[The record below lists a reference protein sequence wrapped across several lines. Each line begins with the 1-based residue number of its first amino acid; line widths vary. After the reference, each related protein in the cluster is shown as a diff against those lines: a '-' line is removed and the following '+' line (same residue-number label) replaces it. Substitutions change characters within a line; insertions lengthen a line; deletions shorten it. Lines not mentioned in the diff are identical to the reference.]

1 MDTSVLLADEIAFA
15 LGLPRGGW
23 SRRLLCRVFG
33 RPIRR
38 LADIAAT
45 FDRGCAERGF
55 PSAAAEALSNW
66 CRGIEARGKE
76 TVPAGGPLLVVSN
89 HPGTYDALVIAARL
103 GRPDLRVIVSDIP
116 FLEGLPDASRS
127 FIFLDPTPAKR
138 AMATLQGLRHL
149 QGGGALLLY
158 GTGLI
163 DPDPALFLEAP
174 AELAGWSRSI
184 ELFMDRVMDL
194 SVLPCVVSHTM
205 SLGWAN
211 SPLRYLRRR
220 ALDRRR
226 LVEFGQ
232 VIQQLFFPGSL
243 MLSPRVSFGFPVSAG
258 SLGEAGVRLKALI
271 ECERGLMAE
280 HLRAFGGPQSL

>member
-1 MDTSVLLADEIAFA
+1 
-15 LGLPRGGW
+15 
-23 SRRLLCRVFG
+23 
-33 RPIRR
+33 
-38 LADIAAT
+38 
-45 FDRGCAERGF
+45 
-55 PSAAAEALSNW
+55 
-66 CRGIEARGKE
+66 
-76 TVPAGGPLLVVSN
+76 
-89 HPGTYDALVIAARL
+89 
-103 GRPDLRVIVSDIP
+103 
-116 FLEGLPDASRS
+116 
-127 FIFLDPTPAKR
+127 
-138 AMATLQGLRHL
+138 
-149 QGGGALLLY
+149 
-158 GTGLI
+158 
-163 DPDPALFLEAP
+163 
-174 AELAGWSRSI
+174 
-184 ELFMDRVMDL
+184 MDRVMDL

-243 MLSPRVSFGFPVSAG
+243 MLSPCVSFGFPVSAG